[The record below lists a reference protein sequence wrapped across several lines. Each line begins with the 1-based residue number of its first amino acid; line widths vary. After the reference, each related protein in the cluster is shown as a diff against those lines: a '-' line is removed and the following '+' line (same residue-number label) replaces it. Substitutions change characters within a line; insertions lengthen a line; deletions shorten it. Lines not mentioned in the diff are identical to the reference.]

1 MGATAERMSVGADAT
16 DRRAGS
22 AVETSQEA
30 SADVRRAADAAERL
44 SQSAR
49 GIGTEIDRSATIAR
63 NAVARAEETGRIVSG
78 LSAAAEKI
86 GAVIGLIDQVAGQT
100 NLLALNATI
109 EAARAG
115 EAGRGFAVVA
125 QEVKKLANDTKS
137 TLSRT
142 QDAIG
147 GMESSLG
154 VLGGIIESTR
164 RRFEDEEARYKQ
176 TIDTVETMFD
186 HSGVIEKTLSGLARL
201 VATQTTVSAEI
212 DRSIERLKRL
222 G

>member
-1 MGATAERMSVGADAT
+1 MLFRSHSGSQSQGNAE
-16 DRRAGS
+16 
-22 AVETSQEA
+22 EL
-30 SADVRRAADAAERL
+30 AAEFQSL
-44 SQSAR
+44 S
-49 GIGTEIDRSATIAR
+49 RSM
-63 NAVARAEETGRIVSG
+63 SG
-78 LSAAAEKI
+78 LREILSI
-86 GAVIGLIDQVAGQT
+86 IDNITGQT

-125 QEVKKLANDTKS
+125 QEVKKLASDTKS

-147 GMESSLG
+147 GMESSLQ
-154 VLGGIIESTR
+154 VHGGIIDATR
-164 RRFEDEEARYKQ
+164 RRFEDEESRYKQ

-186 HSGVIEKTLSGLARL
+186 QSGVIEKTLSGLGNL
-201 VATQTTVSAEI
+201 VATQASVSVEI
-212 DRSIERLKRL
+212 DRAIERLKRF